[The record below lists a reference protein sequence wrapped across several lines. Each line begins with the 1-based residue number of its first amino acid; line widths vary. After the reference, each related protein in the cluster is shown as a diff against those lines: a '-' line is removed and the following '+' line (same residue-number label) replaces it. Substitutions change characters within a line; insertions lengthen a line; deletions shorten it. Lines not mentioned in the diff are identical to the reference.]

1 MGLGRTHLLT
11 ALAYVD
17 LNPVRGKLV
26 RWASEYEWSSA
37 RAHISGAE
45 GDDLVDDWAWIEL
58 RLGGGWSEVLRAA
71 NDQETAER
79 LREATYSGRPF
90 GDEVFVREM
99 ERRAGRELRPRR
111 ASLKPHAV
119 KAASAA

>member
-1 MGLGRTHLLT
+1 MRLELLV
-11 ALAYVD
+11 AAPEPDY
-17 LNPVRGKLV
+17 
-26 RWASEYEWSSA
+26 
-37 RAHISGAE
+37 
-45 GDDLVDDWAWIEL
+45 GDN
-58 RLGGGWSEVLRAA
+58 RGGWSEVMRAG

-90 GDEVFVREM
+90 GDEEFVSEM

-111 ASLKPHAV
+111 ASPKPHAV